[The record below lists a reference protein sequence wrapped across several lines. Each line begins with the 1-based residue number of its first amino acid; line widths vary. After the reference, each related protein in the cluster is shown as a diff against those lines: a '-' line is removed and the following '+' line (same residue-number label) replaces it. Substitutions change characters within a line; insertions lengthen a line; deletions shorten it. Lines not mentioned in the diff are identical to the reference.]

1 MAFRQ
6 PPQPPFYKKGL
17 LDGSFS
23 IVSTNTPTANA
34 TQQGLICDSG
44 QRATA
49 VPIAHQRVAED
60 CLADTLDREAFVGL
74 GRAAVSARKRARGLT
89 EALVLDQSC
98 AQLSD
103 GVAACAIQ
111 NRLRLPG
118 ELGCSEAGLNGSE
131 IVDPDGARALV
142 GPIRGPEMSGVVKGF
157 GCRPVRDGSDAAVG
171 RRSKVSKGGNRGTR
185 GRRRRCRDLWGLSR
199 PLARVVRV

>member
-34 TQQGLICDSG
+34 TQQSLICDSG

-49 VPIAHQRVAED
+49 VLIAHH
-60 CLADTLDREAFVGL
+60 
-74 GRAAVSARKRARGLT
+74 
-89 EALVLDQSC
+89 C

-111 NRLRLPG
+111 NRLRPPG
-118 ELGCSEAGLNGSE
+118 ELGSSEAGLDRPKIINCDDAGT
-131 IVDPDGARALV
+131 LV
-142 GPIRGPEMSGVVKGF
+142 RL
-157 GCRPVRDGSDAAVG
+157 VR
-171 RRSKVSKGGNRGTR
+171 R
-185 GRRRRCRDLWGLSR
+185 
-199 PLARVVRV
+199 

>member
-60 CLADTLDREAFVGL
+60 CLADTLDREGSSVWAGL
-74 GRAAVSARKRARGLT
+74 RFPHGSAQGAQPGRLSWIKAAHSSPTALRRAR
-89 EALVLDQSC
+89 
-98 AQLSD
+98 
-103 GVAACAIQ
+103 
-111 NRLRLPG
+111 
-118 ELGCSEAGLNGSE
+118 
-131 IVDPDGARALV
+131 
-142 GPIRGPEMSGVVKGF
+142 
-157 GCRPVRDGSDAAVG
+157 
-171 RRSKVSKGGNRGTR
+171 
-185 GRRRRCRDLWGLSR
+185 SR
-199 PLARVVRV
+199 TA

>member
-6 PPQPPFYKKGL
+6 PPQPPFCKKGL

-60 CLADTLDREAFVGL
+60 CLADTLDREAFDLCRSGQ
-74 GRAAVSARKRARGLT
+74 GCGFRTEARKRL
-89 EALVLDQSC
+89 
-98 AQLSD
+98 
-103 GVAACAIQ
+103 
-111 NRLRLPG
+111 
-118 ELGCSEAGLNGSE
+118 
-131 IVDPDGARALV
+131 
-142 GPIRGPEMSGVVKGF
+142 
-157 GCRPVRDGSDAAVG
+157 
-171 RRSKVSKGGNRGTR
+171 NRGACPGSKLRTAL
-185 GRRRRCRDLWGLSR
+185 RRRCGVRDPEPPATAG
-199 PLARVVRV
+199 

>member
-49 VPIAHQRVAED
+49 VPIAHH
-60 CLADTLDREAFVGL
+60 
-74 GRAAVSARKRARGLT
+74 
-89 EALVLDQSC
+89 C
-98 AQLSD
+98 AQFSD

-142 GPIRGPEMSGVVKGF
+142 GPIRGPEMSGV
-157 GCRPVRDGSDAAVG
+157 D
-171 RRSKVSKGGNRGTR
+171 
-185 GRRRRCRDLWGLSR
+185 
-199 PLARVVRV
+199 